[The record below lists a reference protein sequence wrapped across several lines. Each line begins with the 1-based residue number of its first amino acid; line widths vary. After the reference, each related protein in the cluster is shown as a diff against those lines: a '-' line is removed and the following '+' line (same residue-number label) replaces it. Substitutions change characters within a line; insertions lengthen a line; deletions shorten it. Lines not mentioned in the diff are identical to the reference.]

1 MIRRQRAGRMSATW
15 VTTTALVLAGCGIP
29 TGDASFEPVE
39 RGEIPLELIQ
49 PSTSSTSTTTST
61 TTTTT
66 TLPDAP
72 ETTALETTTT
82 IALLDPVLTYF
93 VSRGDLE
100 PVQQAL
106 TRGYS
111 RNQLVTLLEEGPP
124 PGSVLDTFIEP
135 GLMVSTSERGGVVT
149 IDLDE
154 ELLSAI
160 DTRDQRRA
168 FAQIVLTFT
177 QNLRGVGQV
186 AFTLGGEPIGVP
198 KGNALFSQPGEPVS
212 FDDYEILLVDGP
224 RPDPEPQAPVTGTTT
239 PAT

>member
-1 MIRRQRAGRMSATW
+1 MAAAGIGLLG
-15 VTTTALVLAGCGIP
+15 VTIAACGVP
-29 TGDASFEPVE
+29 TGDSSFEPVE
-39 RGEIPLELIQ
+39 QAEIPLELSQ
-49 PSTSSTSTTTST
+49 PSTSSTSTTT
-61 TTTTT
+61 TT

-72 ETTALETTTT
+72 ATTEQQTTTT

-100 PVQQAL
+100 SVEQTL

-111 RNQLVTLLEEGPP
+111 RNQLVTLLEDGPP
-124 PGSVLDTFIEP
+124 AGSVLDTYIEP
-135 GLMVSTSERGGVVT
+135 GLMVSTSQRGGVVT
-149 IDLDE
+149 IELDE
-154 ELLSAI
+154 ELLAAI

-186 AFTLGGEPIGVP
+186 AFTLAGVPIGVP

-212 FDDYEILLVDGP
+212 ADDYAVLLVDAPGNE
-224 RPDPEPQAPVTGTTT
+224 PDVGEPVTGTTT
-239 PAT
+239 TSPDG